1 MSSTLN
7 RIGIFSVVSK
17 IYTTKI
23 NFVGVLDTIF
33 FFHLFTFSLILTRCF
48 SIILKYT
55 IDKF

>member
-33 FFHLFTFSLILTRCF
+33 FFFSLIHFFT
-48 SIILKYT
+48 YT
-55 IDKF
+55 NKMFFYYFKIHDR

>member
-33 FFHLFTFSLILTRCF
+33 FFSLIHFFT
-48 SIILKYT
+48 YT
-55 IDKF
+55 NKMFFYYFKIHDR